1 MKYLEEDLEAIAKK
15 QKTIKE
21 VADDYGVTQS
31 AVLRILN
38 MRGYHVRKR
47 KIRIKTPY
55 KTVVVGSVQ
64 ECAET
69 LKLSTQSV
77 RNALKGKRVKTLEDL
92 GIKLEVI
99 IRC

>member
-15 QKTIKE
+15 ELTIKE
-21 VADDYGVTQS
+21 VAIKYGVSQN

-47 KIRIKTPY
+47 KIKIKTPY

-77 RNALKGKRVKTLEDL
+77 RNALNGKRVKTLDDL
-92 GIKLEVI
+92 GIKLEVLK
-99 IRC
+99 R